1 VTDGEP
7 LSRRTVQEGQQA
19 AQGAQDTAGQAAQQ
33 AQDTAGQ
40 DLNITDA
47 ARQKADE
54 LGVDLSKVE
63 GTGAEGR
70 ITVRDV
76 TSAAY

>member
-1 VTDGEP
+1 VD
-7 LSRRTVQEGQQA
+7 LSKVEGT
-19 AQGAQDTAGQAAQQ
+19 GAVGYINVRDVISAYYAG
-33 AQDTAGQ
+33 GGP
-40 DLNITDA
+40 NITDA